1 MPSADT
7 SSPTSVSVI
16 GLGAMGQALARAFL
30 DAGHPTT
37 VWNRSPGRATELE
50 AAGAVVASNP
60 AEAVAGSALAILCV
74 LDPPAVHEVLDA
86 ATDALDD
93 ATVVNLTSSVPDEA
107 PRLAEHAGRAG
118 ARYLD
123 GKIMVPTPLVG
134 TDAGQVLYSGDRS
147 VFDEHEDVL
156 RALGPEADFLGEDVT
171 LAALYDLAML
181 DVFFNG
187 MTAFL
192 HAAALVGTA
201 GVDARGFLPYA
212 DRVMDVLRHT
222 IAGLAEAV
230 DTDDHDGGES
240 NLVMELAAL
249 EHIVKAST
257 DRGID
262 PTLPRLAA
270 DLARAEVAEGH
281 GHDDYSRLIHRL
293 RRPPRLAA
301 AG

>member
-1 MPSADT
+1 MPSTDA

-16 GLGAMGQALARAFL
+16 GLGAMGQALARASWPP
-30 DAGHPTT
+30 ATRPPSGTAHPGAPPTSRPPAPSWRRT
-37 VWNRSPGRATELE
+37 PPKPSPDRRWRSCACST
-50 AAGAVVASNP
+50 
-60 AEAVAGSALAILCV
+60 
-74 LDPPAVHEVLDA
+74 PPAVHEVLDA
-86 ATDALDD
+86 AADALDD

-123 GKIMVPTPLVG
+123 GKIMVPTSLVG

-147 VFDEHEDVL
+147 VFDEHADVL
-156 RALGPEADFLGEDVT
+156 RALGPEADFLGRACA

-192 HAAALVGTA
+192 HATALVGTA
-201 GVDARGFLPYA
+201 GVDARRLLPYA

-230 DTDDHDGGES
+230 DTDDHDGVES
-240 NLVMELAAL
+240 NLVMSSPPSSTSSRPAPTRDRSNPAA
-249 EHIVKAST
+249 
-257 DRGID
+257 
-262 PTLPRLAA
+262 PR
-270 DLARAEVAEGH
+270 
-281 GHDDYSRLIHRL
+281 
-293 RRPPRLAA
+293 RRPCPCR
-301 AG
+301 GRRGPWS